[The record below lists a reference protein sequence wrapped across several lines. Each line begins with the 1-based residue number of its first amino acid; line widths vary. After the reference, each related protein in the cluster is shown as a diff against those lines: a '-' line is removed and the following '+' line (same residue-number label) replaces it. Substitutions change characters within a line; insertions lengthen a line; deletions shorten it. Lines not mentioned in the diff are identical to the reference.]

1 MVYFVHK
8 HNRERLLLLE
18 LKILVENQV
27 NRRGLLA
34 EHGLSM
40 LINIDGFYVLF
51 DTGQTGVFAYNA
63 EQDQIDLRCVD
74 LVVLSHGHYDHTGGL
89 PVFCRLNKDAP
100 VYIHQKAFYERFN
113 SSQGEPLDENIGIP
127 WVRENMDDFKHR
139 IRTHTEPV
147 QIQKNVVLSGEV
159 VRTVRFEDDSPNFF
173 LKKDGKLVAD
183 RVWDE
188 QFLLVKG
195 EQGIYIFVGCG
206 HPGIINCIKSAMNLF
221 PNEEIAAVIGG
232 MHLKNIG
239 SARLEATIQQFMEL
253 GVKRIV
259 PLHCTGPH
267 AVWEMKKALK
277 ERITYLV
284 CGDEL
289 VLET

>member
-1 MVYFVHK
+1 
-8 HNRERLLLLE
+8 
-18 LKILVENQV
+18 
-27 NRRGLLA
+27 
-34 EHGLSM
+34 
-40 LINIDGFYVLF
+40 
-51 DTGQTGVFAYNA
+51 
-63 EQDQIDLRCVD
+63 
-74 LVVLSHGHYDHTGGL
+74 
-89 PVFCRLNKDAP
+89 
-100 VYIHQKAFYERFN
+100 
-113 SSQGEPLDENIGIP
+113 
-127 WVRENMDDFKHR
+127 
-139 IRTHTEPV
+139 
-147 QIQKNVVLSGEV
+147 
-159 VRTVRFEDDSPNFF
+159 
-173 LKKDGKLVAD
+173 
-183 RVWDE
+183 
-188 QFLLVKG
+188 
-195 EQGIYIFVGCG
+195 
-206 HPGIINCIKSAMNLF
+206 MNLF

>member
-1 MVYFVHK
+1 MHK
-8 HNRERLLLLE
+8 HKRERSLLLE

-63 EQDQIDLRCVD
+63 EQDGIDLRCVD
-74 LVVLSHGHYDHTGGL
+74 AVVLSHGHYDHTGGL
-89 PVFCRLNKDAP
+89 PVFCRLNKDAL
-100 VYIHQKAFYERFN
+100 VYVHQEAFYERFN
-113 SSQGEPLDENIGIP
+113 SSQGKLLGKNIGIP
-127 WVRENMDDFKHR
+127 WLRENIDDFKHR
-139 IRTHTEPV
+139 IRTNAKPV

-159 VRTVRFEDDSPNFF
+159 ARTVHFEDDKSNFL
-173 LKKDGKLVAD
+173 LKKDEKLVAD

-195 EQGIYIFVGCG
+195 DKGIYIFVGCS
-206 HPGIINCIKSAMNLF
+206 HPGIINCIQSAKSLF

-239 SARLEATIQQFMEL
+239 SARLEATIQRFKEL
-253 GVKRIV
+253 GVKMIV
-259 PLHCTGPH
+259 PLHCTGLQ
-267 AVWEMKKALK
+267 AVWEMKKALQ
-277 ERITYLV
+277 ERITIPV
-284 CGDEL
+284 CGDHL